1 MDQRLTNM
9 LRNAKH
15 SKGKIFFSETGEDIL
30 LQQLFRSKV
39 GRYIDIGSG
48 QPVIGSNSFLF
59 YKMGWNGVCI
69 DPQPNLALSYKILRP
84 RDIFLPYL
92 VGINEFENLYEFE
105 NKLLSTTNPKVAA
118 YHKSNGL
125 NYKIRKHKS
134 VLVKDYLPQRISPD
148 EDFFISIDI
157 EGAEFDVIR
166 QVDFENQ
173 RPRAILIELWGN
185 PWNTRSRITSFLYK
199 NNYQLFAYT
208 GLTALFIP
216 EELETKTIKFRSN
229 LSVLDEIA

>member
-1 MDQRLTNM
+1 MNLKISMNSRINYYLQR
-9 LRNAKH
+9 
-15 SKGKIFFSETGEDIL
+15 I
-30 LQQLFRSKV
+30 
-39 GRYIDIGSG
+39 
-48 QPVIGSNSFLF
+48 
-59 YKMGWNGVCI
+59 
-69 DPQPNLALSYKILRP
+69 
-84 RDIFLPYL
+84 
-92 VGINEFENLYEFE
+92 
-105 NKLLSTTNPKVAA
+105 
-118 YHKSNGL
+118 

-216 EELETKTIKFRSN
+216 EELETKTIKVRSN